1 MYGVYYKVQHH
12 IKVTRQSQILAYLII
27 VLWYRSLHMLLHIA
41 YQIEL
46 FPALVLHSSADYQ
59 VWVVFLRFGYWDLQ
73 CLMWQGQQEWG
84 HLEQVCQQH
93 RAVWYRWHTGEKRC
107 PSVEL
112 SLESWAC
119 ANLTEFNMARCKVL
133 HLSQG
138 NQ

>member
-59 VWVVFLRFGYWDLQ
+59 V
-73 CLMWQGQQEWG
+73 
-84 HLEQVCQQH
+84 
-93 RAVWYRWHTGEKRC
+93 
-107 PSVEL
+107 
-112 SLESWAC
+112 
-119 ANLTEFNMARCKVL
+119 
-133 HLSQG
+133 
-138 NQ
+138 